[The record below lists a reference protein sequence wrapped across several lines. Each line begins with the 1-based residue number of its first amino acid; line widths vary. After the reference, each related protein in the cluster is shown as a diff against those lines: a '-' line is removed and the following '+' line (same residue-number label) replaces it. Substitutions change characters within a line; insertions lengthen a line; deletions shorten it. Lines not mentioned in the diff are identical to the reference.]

1 MNFRPSIWQ
10 WKRKL
15 EYIN

>member
-1 MNFRPSIWQ
+1 MTSVSIWQ

-15 EYIN
+15 ENIN